1 MGPLLGEGGVARANP
16 SPQSSGYSCQRRAV
30 SVTPIDSAAVFTK
43 PQLREASKPSENL
56 TQGLDFDYYEGP
68 WQDLMLR
75 LKDLTPAKHGNVT
88 SLLDVTAREP
98 NRHFAFRCNGWFEA
112 SEDGV
117 YTFHAPDPRY
127 SGDQP
132 HRETGHDLRIR
143 VDSEEWHPTTRQH
156 AFGTWSIAL
165 KKGLHPIEVAYA
177 DFRAGKEGMYFPNH
191 AYDAV
196 WQGEKPDLLVSGP
209 GMNRQPVP
217 QEFLWRRK

>member
-1 MGPLLGEGGVARANP
+1 VITQSTTVKARAFRKGVSEVPPTLSGTYCTVVARA
-16 SPQSSGYSCQRRAV
+16 
-30 SVTPIDSAAVFTK
+30 IFTK
-43 PQLREASKPSENL
+43 QQPHKASKQSEHL
-56 TQGLDFDYYEGP
+56 AQGIDFDYYEGP

-75 LKDLTPAKHGNVT
+75 LKDLTPTKHGNVP

-98 NRHFAFRCNGWFEA
+98 NRYFAFRYNGWFEA
-112 SEDGV
+112 PEDGV
-117 YTFHAPDPRY
+117 YTFHAPDPMY

-132 HRETGHDLRIR
+132 HREAGYDLRIA
-143 VDSEEWHPTTRQH
+143 VDSVEWYPTTRQH

-177 DFRAGKEGMYFPNH
+177 DFRAGKEDMYFPNQ

-209 GMNRQPVP
+209 GMNRQSIP
-217 QEFLWRRK
+217 QQFLWRRK